1 MVTPG
6 SSLRKSQSMFHFTL
20 TAQAAKA
27 QRASKLPAAKGDR
40 TVFQREAL

>member
-1 MVTPG
+1 
-6 SSLRKSQSMFHFTL
+6 MFHFTL

-40 TVFQREAL
+40 TVFQREALRTGHLATKACAGR